1 MERGAVE
8 DAYRGPTW
16 WTLGSLR
23 GAARP
28 VAAWWFLAAGVAVA
42 LALVEARLD
51 WSGLPLTFGG
61 VTVGFTIY
69 PPLTVAL
76 LLAIWLGPP
85 WGMVP
90 AFLATFASAL
100 SVGIAPH
107 VAAVFALA
115 TPLEVLILW
124 GSMVTLNISPELRR
138 WSDLRRFLSAGLI
151 AASASSIA
159 VLIWSDAR
167 HLGLAESQRLWQGW
181 LLGDLAQI
189 ALVVAPILRYAG
201 PSLRAGLDRKFE
213 TPPRHEF
220 SYRASVLLTLLV
232 SVILVGVTA
241 LGVQLIVSSLDLP
254 ADARTASGQPLV
266 GRLREVALFVG
277 LLVTVLLVTTGVFS
291 ASMARLGDRERS
303 FALRDSLTG
312 CFNRR
317 GFYRLFRR
325 EADRSRRLSV
335 GLSLVS
341 LDIDNFKG
349 LNDAFGHAFGDE
361 VLKQIAYRLRTLIRE
376 NDLLFRWGGEEFV
389 ILLAHTAPGDAEP
402 LAERVREGI
411 ASSAFVV
418 GEGQQAARVTVSLGT
433 AGIASWTDG
442 TPDGDE
448 LVARADAAL
457 LQAKR
462 AGRNRVVHESA
473 SSQALVG

>member
-1 MERGAVE
+1 MERGSAE

-16 WTLGSLR
+16 WTLDSLR

-28 VAAWWFLAAGVAVA
+28 IAVWWLLATA
-42 LALVEARLD
+42 LAVGLALLEARQD
-51 WSGLPLTFGG
+51 WSGLPVTVGG
-61 VTVGFTIY
+61 VTVGFTLY

-138 WSDLRRFLSAGLI
+138 WSDVRRFLSAGLI

-167 HLGLAESQRLWQGW
+167 HLGLSESQRLWQGW
-181 LLGDLAQI
+181 LIGDVAQI

-201 PSLRAGLDRKFE
+201 PSMRAGLDRRFQS
-213 TPPRHEF
+213 PPRHEF
-220 SYRASVLLTLLV
+220 SYRASVLLILLV
-232 SVILVGVTA
+232 SFILVGVTA
-241 LGVQLIVSSLDLP
+241 LGVQLIVGSLDLP
-254 ADARTASGQPLV
+254 RDARTASGQPLV
-266 GRLREVALFVG
+266 GRLREVGLFVG

-291 ASMARLGDRERS
+291 ASMARLGDRERGL
-303 FALRDSLTG
+303 ALRDSLTG

-325 EADRSRRLSV
+325 EADRARRLQA

-349 LNDAFGHAFGDE
+349 LNDTFGHAFGDE
-361 VLKQIAYRLRTLIRE
+361 VLRQMAGRLHGLVRE
-376 NDLLFRWGGEEFV
+376 ADLVFRWGGEEFL
-389 ILLAHTAPGDAEP
+389 ILLSHTAPSDAGT
-402 LAERVREGI
+402 LAERVRAGI
-411 ASSAFVV
+411 AAEPFVI
-418 GEGQQAARVTVSLGT
+418 GGTSAARVTVSLGT
-433 AGIASWTDG
+433 AGIVAWG
-442 TPDGDE
+442 EVVPDADD
-448 LVARADAAL
+448 LVGRADAAL

-462 AGRNRVVHESA
+462 AGRNRVMHESA
-473 SSQALVG
+473 SSQALVR